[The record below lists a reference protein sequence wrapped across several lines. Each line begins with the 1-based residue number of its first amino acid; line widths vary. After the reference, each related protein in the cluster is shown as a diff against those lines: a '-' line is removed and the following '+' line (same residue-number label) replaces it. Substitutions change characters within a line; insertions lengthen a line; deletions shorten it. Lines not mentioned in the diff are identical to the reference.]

1 MKLELVRALESD
13 QPKLENLLELYVHD
27 FSELLGLT
35 PGEDGRFSYPKLP
48 LYWRE
53 DGRAPFLVRADERL
67 VGFAL
72 VSRGSQVSGD
82 PDVWDVAEFFVVR
95 GVRRRGV
102 GLAAAEALFATRA
115 GTWEVRVLDL
125 NASARRFWQHALERL
140 TQGSYSVEPWTRDD
154 GTAWHVFRFT
164 SGNVARG

>member
-1 MKLELVRALESD
+1 MKVELVRALESD
-13 QPKLENLLELYVHD
+13 QQRLENLLQLYVHD

-53 DGRAPFLVRADERL
+53 EGRTPFLVRADGHL
-67 VGFAL
+67 AGFAL
-72 VSRGSQVSGD
+72 VSRGSLVSGD
-82 PDVWDVAEFFVVR
+82 PTVWDVAEFFVVR

-115 GTWEVRVLDL
+115 GTWEIRVMPL
-125 NASARRFWQHALERL
+125 NASAQRFWQRAVEHAAKGAYRA
-140 TQGSYSVEPWTRDD
+140 EPWTRED
-154 GTAWHVFRFT
+154 GTVWHVFRFT
-164 SGNVARG
+164 R